1 VKERTTTRRATRL
14 LIFVFVLLLAAGS
27 GAAFAQRSNPSEHGR
42 KITRRVNPA
51 YPQLARTLRLAG
63 TVRLVAVV
71 APNGSVKL
79 TQPVGGNPV
88 LLQSAAEA
96 VMQWKYE
103 AAPAE
108 TKETVEIQFAPE

>member
-1 VKERTTTRRATRL
+1 MKEQTTTRRATRL
-14 LIFVFVLLLAAGS
+14 LIFLFAVLVTAGS
-27 GAAFAQRSNPSEHGR
+27 GAAVAQGSNPSEHAR

-51 YPQLARTLRLAG
+51 YPHLAHTLRLAG

-79 TQPVGGNPV
+79 TQPVGGNPI

-96 VMQWKYE
+96 VMQWKYA

-108 TKETVEIQFAPE
+108 SKEPVEIQFVPQ